1 MELFDIPGYFNCL
14 VVGFLVGLTLGAYAM
29 DIANA
34 KDEEEQEEA
43 ALQATLNRL
52 YGPQP
57 TADADTPTSYT
68 FKVKHGYTIHPCNN
82 MPIKEK
88 SS

>member
-29 DIANA
+29 DIARTE
-34 KDEEEQEEA
+34 DEEQ
-43 ALQATLNRL
+43 
-52 YGPQP
+52 
-57 TADADTPTSYT
+57 
-68 FKVKHGYTIHPCNN
+68 
-82 MPIKEK
+82 

>member
-1 MELFDIPGYFNCL
+1 MNLFDIPGYFNFL
-14 VVGFLVGLTLGAYAM
+14 VIGFLAGITLGAYAM

-34 KDEEEQEEA
+34 EDEEEQDEA
-43 ALQATLNRL
+43 V
-52 YGPQP
+52 
-57 TADADTPTSYT
+57 TPTNYT
-68 FKVKHGYTIHPCNN
+68 FEVKHGYTIHPCNN

>member
-34 KDEEEQEEA
+34 EDEEEQNE
-43 ALQATLNRL
+43 TV
-52 YGPQP
+52 
-57 TADADTPTSYT
+57 TPTSYT
-68 FKVKHGYTIHPCNN
+68 LQVRHGQTVYTCNN